1 MRLIDA
7 DALKEELGITE
18 DCDDC
23 ERLGAHW
30 CVNSTWAIVCDR
42 IESAPTVDAVPRW
55 IPCEERLPEP
65 NLAVL
70 GYAPKF
76 DNIFAV
82 YYDSVCGWITWNPV
96 HDEPFPSF
104 QGEIVAWMP
113 LPEPYKGERKD
124 DD

>member
-7 DALKEELGITE
+7 DALIDELGISDE
-18 DCDDC
+18 DIIFEGMLED
-23 ERLGAHW
+23 
-30 CVNSTWAIVCDR
+30 
-42 IESAPTVDAVPRW
+42 APTIDAVPRW

-124 DD
+124 EERVGS